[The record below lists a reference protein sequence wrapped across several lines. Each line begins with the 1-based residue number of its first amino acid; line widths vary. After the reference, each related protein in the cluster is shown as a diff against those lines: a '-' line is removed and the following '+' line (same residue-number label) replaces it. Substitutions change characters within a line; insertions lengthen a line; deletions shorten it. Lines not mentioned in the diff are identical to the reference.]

1 MKRAPTSFETTVRA
15 FRDLTAAP
23 ADGAATR
30 TRVLARAERN
40 AAQWVS
46 LPRTSLAV
54 AAALVALS
62 SASAAFTI
70 GAARRWRAPTA
81 VALATGSTPAA
92 KVAFGGRPLRRIPSA
107 GEESGASPE
116 RASTETEADAEA
128 RAYGR
133 AHRTHFV
140 DDAPARA
147 LGAWDDYLTAFPRG
161 VFAPEARY
169 NRALCLVRL
178 GRLGEAA
185 RALRAFER
193 ESPAGYRRDDARLLL
208 DWVHERLESDRL
220 ARATSTRR

>member
-23 ADGAATR
+23 ADGDATR

-40 AAQWVS
+40 AAQRVS

-92 KVAFGGRPLRRIPSA
+92 KVAFGGRPLRRIPFA

-116 RASTETEADAEA
+116 RASTETEADA

-133 AHRTHFV
+133 AHRAHFV

>member
-30 TRVLARAERN
+30 TRVLARAERS
-40 AAQWVS
+40 AAQRVS

-70 GAARRWRAPTA
+70 GARRWRAPTA
-81 VALATGSTPAA
+81 IALATGSTPAA
-92 KVAFGGRPLRRIPSA
+92 KVAFGGRPIRRIPLA
-107 GEESGASPE
+107 GDDSGASPE

-133 AHRTHFV
+133 AHRAHFV

-208 DWVHERLESDRL
+208 DWVHERLQSDRL